1 MAVATRLLDLH
12 LLTWNGLVKA
22 QIAPGASRAEV
33 VATELQGENMRSVC
47 PDPLNPARLYACSVT
62 DVYLSE
68 DAGQSWQWLPA
79 GGVDYR
85 EIWTMAVHPT
95 RPGEVYVG
103 TLPAMVYVSEN
114 GGRSFRELSSFRDIP
129 DAARWTFPP
138 APHAPDIRGIA
149 LDARVPD
156 EILVGVE
163 EGGVVRSR
171 DRGATWEDI
180 SGPSSAEAY
189 PTANDPAGILPYQPG
204 KLIDGRVYR
213 DVHMVVRD
221 PSNLE
226 RIYAPTGFG
235 LFRTD
240 DAGRHWT
247 RLEYGM
253 ERSYAVPMAIH
264 RERPNRLFLGAAFY
278 GPTSWK
284 GAKAARTGPFT
295 ASRWSPDRF
304 AETGGALAEVLRSDD
319 YGDTWCKLGGG
330 LPSANPHMISGVDV
344 NPLDPNNLF
353 VTYTDGTLYA
363 SEDAGET
370 WRLILDG
377 IDRLFGVR
385 VAASQ

>member
-1 MAVATRLLDLH
+1 MAIATRLLDLH

-22 QIAPGASRAEV
+22 RIGPGAAKAGV
-33 VATELQGENMRSVC
+33 VATQLEGENMRSVC
-47 PDPLNPARLYACSVT
+47 QDPLNPRRLYACSVT
-62 DVYLSE
+62 DVYVSE
-68 DAGQSWQWLPA
+68 DAGDSWQWLPA

-85 EIWTMAVHPT
+85 EIWTMSVHPT
-95 RPGEVYVG
+95 RANEVYLG

-114 GGRSFRELSSFRDIP
+114 GGRSFRDLSGFRDIP

-156 EILVGVE
+156 EILIGVE

-171 DRGATWEDI
+171 DRGQTWEDS
-180 SGPSSAEAY
+180 SGPPNPGAY
-189 PTANDPAGILPYQPG
+189 PNVNDPAGLIPYEPG
-204 KLIDGRVYR
+204 RPLEGRVYR
-213 DVHMVVRD
+213 DVHMVLRD

-235 LFRTD
+235 VFRTD
-240 DAGRHWT
+240 NGGRSWQ

-253 ERSYAVPMAIH
+253 DRGYAVPMAVH
-264 RERPNRLFLGAAFY
+264 PEKPNRLFLGAGCF

-295 ASRWSPDRF
+295 ASRWSPDRL
-304 AETGGALAEVLRSDD
+304 AETGGALSEVLRSDD
-319 YGDTWCKLGGG
+319 FGDSWRKLAGG
-330 LPSANPHMISGVDV
+330 LPSANPYMISGLDI
-344 NPLDPNNLF
+344 NPLDPNMVF
-353 VTYTDGTLYA
+353 ATYTDGTLYE
-363 SEDAGET
+363 SDDAGET
-370 WRLILDG
+370 WRAILSG

-385 VAASQ
+385 VAIE